1 MLYSHLSVNAFGHL
15 TLGGADTVALAKKY
29 GTPLY
34 LMDEAR
40 IRENCRRYTD
50 CLDIMPEGSMI
61 LYAGKACC
69 FKDMYRII
77 TEEGMGADVV
87 SSGELFTALSA
98 GFDPSKLFFHGN
110 GKTDTDLEC
119 AVNEGIGYIVCDNE
133 DELYA
138 LSAVASYCRKTQ
150 KILLRLT
157 PGIDPHTHK
166 KIRTGGIDSKF
177 GSLICDGTAERLA
190 VAASHMDGVEL
201 CGFHC
206 PIGSPIFDAQPFVD
220 AAEIMSEFCAGLYRN
235 HGIKTKILDLGGG
248 FGVPYTDSDPEF
260 DVKST
265 VRSIVDEVKRRF
277 GDVALPAIML
287 EPGRSIVADAGLTV
301 YTCTSVK
308 NAGKTSYTIGTQL
321 TDLLNTDYVVNVTEG
336 AEANSRVVT
345 VTIPANSA
353 VLLTSGYPEEYKQ
366 PDYQKTTVIVH
377 CDAGYGNTL
386 YIRGDTLPLDWSS
399 GRKLQNVDANTWVFE
414 MERPVSGSV
423 EFKILLNDETWES
436 GNNHIVQVGNTIEV
450 TPDFS

>member
-1 MLYSHLSVNAFGHL
+1 MTDNNIEIKERRMKFAGHDVTDL
-15 TLGGADTVALAKKY
+15 ADRY

-206 PIGSPIFDAQPFVD
+206 HIGSQIFDAQPFVD

-248 FGVPYTDSDPEF
+248 FGVPYTDSDPEL
-260 DVKST
+260 DVRST

-308 NAGKTSYTIGTQL
+308 NAGKTSYVAVDGGMPDNPRFAL
-321 TDLLNTDYVVNVTEG
+321 YEASYKVRNVTRAAEEG
-336 AEANSRVVT
+336 TRLY
-345 VTIPANSA
+345 TIAGRCCE
-353 VLLTSGYPEEYKQ
+353 SGDLIQKNVILPETK
-366 PDYQKTTVIVH
+366 
-377 CDAGYGNTL
+377 
-386 YIRGDTLPLDWSS
+386 RGDFIAVETTGAYNYSMASNYNRLPRPAVIMLD
-399 GRKLQNVDANTWVFE
+399 KNE
-414 MERPVSGSV
+414 E
-423 EFKILLNDETWES
+423 
-436 GNNHIVQVGNTIEV
+436 HIVVRRETFGDILDN
-450 TPDFS
+450 DL

>member
-1 MLYSHLSVNAFGHL
+1 MTDNNIEIKERRMKFAGHDVTDL
-15 TLGGADTVALAKKY
+15 ADRY

-34 LMDEAR
+34 LMDEVR

-69 FKDMYRII
+69 FKDMYRIM

-98 GFDPSKLFFHGN
+98 GFDPSRLFFHGN

-166 KIRTGGIDSKF
+166 KIQTGGIDSKF

-206 PIGSPIFDAQPFVD
+206 HIGSQIFDAQPFVD
-220 AAEIMSEFCAGLYRN
+220 AAEIMSEFCVALYRN
-235 HGIKTKILDLGGG
+235 HGIKTNILDLGGG
-248 FGVPYTDSDPEF
+248 FGVPYTDSDPEL
-260 DVKST
+260 DVRST
-265 VRSIVDEVKRRF
+265 VISIVDEVKRCF
-277 GDVALPAIML
+277 GDVPLPAIML

-308 NAGKTSYTIGTQL
+308 NAGKTSYVAVDGGMPDNPRFAL
-321 TDLLNTDYVVNVTEG
+321 YEASYKVRNVTRAAEEG
-336 AEANSRVVT
+336 TRLY
-345 VTIPANSA
+345 TIAGRCCE
-353 VLLTSGYPEEYKQ
+353 SGDLIQKNVSLPETK
-366 PDYQKTTVIVH
+366 
-377 CDAGYGNTL
+377 
-386 YIRGDTLPLDWSS
+386 RGDFIAVETTGAYNYSMASNYNRLPRPAVIMLDKN
-399 GRKLQNVDANTWVFE
+399 GE
-414 MERPVSGSV
+414 
-423 EFKILLNDETWES
+423 
-436 GNNHIVQVGNTIEV
+436 HIVVRRETFGDILDN
-450 TPDFS
+450 DL

>member
-1 MLYSHLSVNAFGHL
+1 MTDNNIEIKERRMKFAGHDVTDL
-15 TLGGADTVALAKKY
+15 ADRY

-206 PIGSPIFDAQPFVD
+206 HIGSQIFDAQPFVD

-248 FGVPYTDSDPEF
+248 FGVPYTDSDPEL

-308 NAGKTSYTIGTQL
+308 NAGKTSYVAVDGGMPDNPRFAL
-321 TDLLNTDYVVNVTEG
+321 YEASYKVRNVTRAAEEG
-336 AEANSRVVT
+336 TRLY
-345 VTIPANSA
+345 TIAGRCCE
-353 VLLTSGYPEEYKQ
+353 SGDLIQKNVSLPETK
-366 PDYQKTTVIVH
+366 
-377 CDAGYGNTL
+377 
-386 YIRGDTLPLDWSS
+386 RGDFIAVETTGAYNYSIASNYNRLPRPAVIMLD
-399 GRKLQNVDANTWVFE
+399 KNE
-414 MERPVSGSV
+414 E
-423 EFKILLNDETWES
+423 
-436 GNNHIVQVGNTIEV
+436 HIVVRRETFGDILDN
-450 TPDFS
+450 DL

>member
-1 MLYSHLSVNAFGHL
+1 MTDNNIEIKERRMKFAGHDVTDL
-15 TLGGADTVALAKKY
+15 ADRY

-206 PIGSPIFDAQPFVD
+206 HIGSQIFDAQPFVD

-248 FGVPYTDSDPEF
+248 FGVPYTDSDPEL
-260 DVKST
+260 DVRST

-277 GDVALPAIML
+277 GNVALPVIML

-308 NAGKTSYTIGTQL
+308 NAGKTSYVAVDGGMPDNPRFAL
-321 TDLLNTDYVVNVTEG
+321 YEASYKVRNVTRAAEEG
-336 AEANSRVVT
+336 TRLY
-345 VTIPANSA
+345 TIAGRCCE
-353 VLLTSGYPEEYKQ
+353 SGDLIQKNVSLPETK
-366 PDYQKTTVIVH
+366 
-377 CDAGYGNTL
+377 
-386 YIRGDTLPLDWSS
+386 RGDFIAVETTGAYNYSMASNYNRLPRPAVIMLD
-399 GRKLQNVDANTWVFE
+399 KNE
-414 MERPVSGSV
+414 E
-423 EFKILLNDETWES
+423 
-436 GNNHIVQVGNTIEV
+436 HIVVRRETFGDILDN
-450 TPDFS
+450 DL

>member
-1 MLYSHLSVNAFGHL
+1 MTDNNIEIKERRMKFAGHDVTDL
-15 TLGGADTVALAKKY
+15 ADRY

-40 IRENCRRYTD
+40 IRENCRGYTD

-206 PIGSPIFDAQPFVD
+206 HIGSQIFDAQPFVD

-248 FGVPYTDSDPEF
+248 FGVPYTDSDPEL
-260 DVKST
+260 DVRST

-308 NAGKTSYTIGTQL
+308 NAGKTSYVAVDGGMPDNPRFAL
-321 TDLLNTDYVVNVTEG
+321 YEASYKVRNVTRAAEEG
-336 AEANSRVVT
+336 TRLY
-345 VTIPANSA
+345 TIAGRCCE
-353 VLLTSGYPEEYKQ
+353 SGDLIQKNVILPETK
-366 PDYQKTTVIVH
+366 
-377 CDAGYGNTL
+377 
-386 YIRGDTLPLDWSS
+386 RGDFIAVETTGAYNYSMASNYNRLPRPAVIMLD
-399 GRKLQNVDANTWVFE
+399 KNE
-414 MERPVSGSV
+414 E
-423 EFKILLNDETWES
+423 
-436 GNNHIVQVGNTIEV
+436 HIVVRRETFGDILDN
-450 TPDFS
+450 DL

>member
-1 MLYSHLSVNAFGHL
+1 MTDNNIEIKERRMKFAGHDVTDL
-15 TLGGADTVALAKKY
+15 ADRY

-206 PIGSPIFDAQPFVD
+206 HIGSQIFDAQPFVD

-235 HGIKTKILDLGGG
+235 HGIRTKILDLGGG

-260 DVKST
+260 DVRST

-277 GDVALPAIML
+277 GNVALPAIML

-308 NAGKTSYTIGTQL
+308 NAGKTSYVAVDGGMPDNPRFAL
-321 TDLLNTDYVVNVTEG
+321 YEASYKVRNVTRAAEEG
-336 AEANSRVVT
+336 TRLY
-345 VTIPANSA
+345 TIAGRCCE
-353 VLLTSGYPEEYKQ
+353 SGDLIQKNVSLPETK
-366 PDYQKTTVIVH
+366 
-377 CDAGYGNTL
+377 
-386 YIRGDTLPLDWSS
+386 RGDFIAVETTGAYNYSMASNYNRLPRPAVIMLD
-399 GRKLQNVDANTWVFE
+399 KNE
-414 MERPVSGSV
+414 E
-423 EFKILLNDETWES
+423 
-436 GNNHIVQVGNTIEV
+436 HIVVRRETFGDILDN
-450 TPDFS
+450 DL

>member
-1 MLYSHLSVNAFGHL
+1 MTDNNIEIKERRMKFAGHDVTDL
-15 TLGGADTVALAKKY
+15 ADRY

-206 PIGSPIFDAQPFVD
+206 HIGSQIFDAQPFVD

-248 FGVPYTDSDPEF
+248 FGVPYTDSDPEL
-260 DVKST
+260 DVRST

-308 NAGKTSYTIGTQL
+308 NAGKTSYVAVDGGMPDNPRFAL
-321 TDLLNTDYVVNVTEG
+321 YEASYKMRNVTRAAEEG
-336 AEANSRVVT
+336 TRLY
-345 VTIPANSA
+345 TIAGRCCE
-353 VLLTSGYPEEYKQ
+353 SGDLIQKNVILPETK
-366 PDYQKTTVIVH
+366 
-377 CDAGYGNTL
+377 
-386 YIRGDTLPLDWSS
+386 RGDFIAVETTGAYNYSMASNYNRLPRPAVIMLD
-399 GRKLQNVDANTWVFE
+399 KNE
-414 MERPVSGSV
+414 E
-423 EFKILLNDETWES
+423 
-436 GNNHIVQVGNTIEV
+436 HIVVRRETFGDILDN
-450 TPDFS
+450 DL

>member
-1 MLYSHLSVNAFGHL
+1 MTDNNIEIKERRMKFAGHDVTDL
-15 TLGGADTVALAKKY
+15 ADRY

-206 PIGSPIFDAQPFVD
+206 HIGSQIFDAQPFVD

-248 FGVPYTDSDPEF
+248 FGVPYTDSDPEL
-260 DVKST
+260 DVRST

-308 NAGKTSYTIGTQL
+308 NAGKTSYVAVDGGMPDNPRFAL
-321 TDLLNTDYVVNVTEG
+321 YEASYKVRNVTRAAEEG
-336 AEANSRVVT
+336 TRLY
-345 VTIPANSA
+345 TIAGRCCE
-353 VLLTSGYPEEYKQ
+353 SGDLIQKNVSLPETK
-366 PDYQKTTVIVH
+366 
-377 CDAGYGNTL
+377 
-386 YIRGDTLPLDWSS
+386 RGDFIAVETTGAYNYSMASNYNRLPRPAVIMLD
-399 GRKLQNVDANTWVFE
+399 KNE
-414 MERPVSGSV
+414 E
-423 EFKILLNDETWES
+423 
-436 GNNHIVQVGNTIEV
+436 HIVVRRETFGDILDN
-450 TPDFS
+450 DL

>member
-1 MLYSHLSVNAFGHL
+1 MTDNNIEIKERRMKFAGHDVTDL
-15 TLGGADTVALAKKY
+15 ADRY

-206 PIGSPIFDAQPFVD
+206 HIGSQIFDAQPFVD

-248 FGVPYTDSDPEF
+248 FGVPYTDSDPEL
-260 DVKST
+260 DVRST

-308 NAGKTSYTIGTQL
+308 NAGKTSYVAVDGGMPDNPRFAL
-321 TDLLNTDYVVNVTEG
+321 YEASYKVRNVTRAAEEG
-336 AEANSRVVT
+336 IRLY
-345 VTIPANSA
+345 TIAGRCCE
-353 VLLTSGYPEEYKQ
+353 SGDLIQKNVSLPETK
-366 PDYQKTTVIVH
+366 
-377 CDAGYGNTL
+377 
-386 YIRGDTLPLDWSS
+386 RGDFIAVETTGAYNYSMASNYNRLPRPAVIMLD
-399 GRKLQNVDANTWVFE
+399 KNE
-414 MERPVSGSV
+414 E
-423 EFKILLNDETWES
+423 
-436 GNNHIVQVGNTIEV
+436 HIVVRRETFGDILDN
-450 TPDFS
+450 DL

>member
-1 MLYSHLSVNAFGHL
+1 MTDNNIEIKERRMKFAGHDVTDL
-15 TLGGADTVALAKKY
+15 ADRY

-87 SSGELFTALSA
+87 SSGELLTALSA

-206 PIGSPIFDAQPFVD
+206 HIGSQIFDAQPFVD

-248 FGVPYTDSDPEF
+248 FGVPYTDSDPEL
-260 DVKST
+260 DVRST

-308 NAGKTSYTIGTQL
+308 NAGKTSYVAVDGGMPDNPRFAL
-321 TDLLNTDYVVNVTEG
+321 YEASYKVRNVTRAAEEG
-336 AEANSRVVT
+336 TRLY
-345 VTIPANSA
+345 TIAGRCCE
-353 VLLTSGYPEEYKQ
+353 SGDLIQKNVILPETK
-366 PDYQKTTVIVH
+366 
-377 CDAGYGNTL
+377 
-386 YIRGDTLPLDWSS
+386 RGDFIAVETTGAYNYSMASNYNRIPRPPVIMLD
-399 GRKLQNVDANTWVFE
+399 KNE
-414 MERPVSGSV
+414 E
-423 EFKILLNDETWES
+423 
-436 GNNHIVQVGNTIEV
+436 HIVVRRETFGDILDN
-450 TPDFS
+450 DL

>member
-1 MLYSHLSVNAFGHL
+1 MTDNNIEIKERRMKFAGHDVTDL
-15 TLGGADTVALAKKY
+15 ADRY

-177 GSLICDGTAERLA
+177 GSLIYDGTAERLA

-206 PIGSPIFDAQPFVD
+206 HIGSQIFDAQPFVD

-248 FGVPYTDSDPEF
+248 FGVPYTDSDPEL
-260 DVKST
+260 DVRST

-308 NAGKTSYTIGTQL
+308 NAGKTSYVAVDGGMPDNPRFAL
-321 TDLLNTDYVVNVTEG
+321 YEASYKVRNVTRAAEEG
-336 AEANSRVVT
+336 TRLY
-345 VTIPANSA
+345 TIAGRCCE
-353 VLLTSGYPEEYKQ
+353 SGDLIQKNVILPETK
-366 PDYQKTTVIVH
+366 
-377 CDAGYGNTL
+377 
-386 YIRGDTLPLDWSS
+386 RGDFIAVETTGAYNYSMASNYNRLPRPAVIMLD
-399 GRKLQNVDANTWVFE
+399 KNE
-414 MERPVSGSV
+414 E
-423 EFKILLNDETWES
+423 
-436 GNNHIVQVGNTIEV
+436 HIVVRRETFGDILDN
-450 TPDFS
+450 DL

>member
-1 MLYSHLSVNAFGHL
+1 MTDNNIEIKERRMKFAGHDVTDL
-15 TLGGADTVALAKKY
+15 ADRY

-206 PIGSPIFDAQPFVD
+206 HIGSQIFDAQPFVD

-308 NAGKTSYTIGTQL
+308 NAGKTSYVAVDGGMPDNPRFAL
-321 TDLLNTDYVVNVTEG
+321 YEASYKVRNVTRAAEEG
-336 AEANSRVVT
+336 TRLY
-345 VTIPANSA
+345 TIAGRCCE
-353 VLLTSGYPEEYKQ
+353 SGDLIQKNVSLPETK
-366 PDYQKTTVIVH
+366 
-377 CDAGYGNTL
+377 
-386 YIRGDTLPLDWSS
+386 RGDFIAVETTGAYNYSMASNNNRLPRPAVIMLD
-399 GRKLQNVDANTWVFE
+399 KNE
-414 MERPVSGSV
+414 E
-423 EFKILLNDETWES
+423 
-436 GNNHIVQVGNTIEV
+436 HIVVRRETFGDILDN
-450 TPDFS
+450 DL

>member
-1 MLYSHLSVNAFGHL
+1 MTDNNIEIKERRMKFAGHDVTDL
-15 TLGGADTVALAKKY
+15 ADRY

-98 GFDPSKLFFHGN
+98 CFDPSKLFFHGN

-206 PIGSPIFDAQPFVD
+206 HIGSQIFDAQPFVD

-248 FGVPYTDSDPEF
+248 FGVPYTDSDPEL
-260 DVKST
+260 DVRST

-308 NAGKTSYTIGTQL
+308 NAGKTSYVAVDGGMPDNPRFAL
-321 TDLLNTDYVVNVTEG
+321 YEASYKVRNVTRAAEEG
-336 AEANSRVVT
+336 TRLY
-345 VTIPANSA
+345 TIAGRCCE
-353 VLLTSGYPEEYKQ
+353 SGDLIQKNVSLPETK
-366 PDYQKTTVIVH
+366 
-377 CDAGYGNTL
+377 
-386 YIRGDTLPLDWSS
+386 RGDFIAVETTGAYNYSMASNYNRLPRPAVIMLD
-399 GRKLQNVDANTWVFE
+399 KNE
-414 MERPVSGSV
+414 E
-423 EFKILLNDETWES
+423 
-436 GNNHIVQVGNTIEV
+436 HIVVRRETFGDILDN
-450 TPDFS
+450 DL

>member
-1 MLYSHLSVNAFGHL
+1 MTDNNIEIKERRMKFAGHDVTDL
-15 TLGGADTVALAKKY
+15 ADRY

-206 PIGSPIFDAQPFVD
+206 HIGSQIFDAQPFVD

-235 HGIKTKILDLGGG
+235 HGIRTKILDLGGG
-248 FGVPYTDSDPEF
+248 FGVPYTDSDPEL
-260 DVKST
+260 DVRST
-265 VRSIVDEVKRRF
+265 VKSIVDEVKRRF

-308 NAGKTSYTIGTQL
+308 NAGKTSYVAVDGGMPDNPRFAL
-321 TDLLNTDYVVNVTEG
+321 YEASYKVRNVTRAAEEG
-336 AEANSRVVT
+336 TRLY
-345 VTIPANSA
+345 TIAGRCCE
-353 VLLTSGYPEEYKQ
+353 SGDLIQKNVSLPETK
-366 PDYQKTTVIVH
+366 
-377 CDAGYGNTL
+377 
-386 YIRGDTLPLDWSS
+386 RGDFIAVETTGAYNYSMASNYNRLPRPAVIMLD
-399 GRKLQNVDANTWVFE
+399 KNE
-414 MERPVSGSV
+414 E
-423 EFKILLNDETWES
+423 
-436 GNNHIVQVGNTIEV
+436 HIVVRRETFGDILDN
-450 TPDFS
+450 DL

>member
-1 MLYSHLSVNAFGHL
+1 MTDNNIEIKERRMKFAGHDVTDL
-15 TLGGADTVALAKKY
+15 ADRY

-150 KILLRLT
+150 EILLRLT

-206 PIGSPIFDAQPFVD
+206 HIGSQIFDAQPFVD

-248 FGVPYTDSDPEF
+248 FGVPYTDSDPEL

-308 NAGKTSYTIGTQL
+308 NAGKTSYVAVDGGMPDNPRFAL
-321 TDLLNTDYVVNVTEG
+321 YEASYKVRNVTRAAEEG
-336 AEANSRVVT
+336 TRLY
-345 VTIPANSA
+345 TIAGRCCE
-353 VLLTSGYPEEYKQ
+353 SGDLIQKNVSLPETK
-366 PDYQKTTVIVH
+366 
-377 CDAGYGNTL
+377 
-386 YIRGDTLPLDWSS
+386 RGDFIAVETTGAYNYSMASNYNRLPRPAVIMLD
-399 GRKLQNVDANTWVFE
+399 KNE
-414 MERPVSGSV
+414 E
-423 EFKILLNDETWES
+423 
-436 GNNHIVQVGNTIEV
+436 HIVVRRETFGDILDN
-450 TPDFS
+450 DL

>member
-1 MLYSHLSVNAFGHL
+1 MTDNNIEIKERRMKFAGHDVTDL
-15 TLGGADTVALAKKY
+15 ADRY

-77 TEEGMGADVV
+77 TEEGMGADGL

-206 PIGSPIFDAQPFVD
+206 HIGSQIFDAQPFVD

-248 FGVPYTDSDPEF
+248 FGVPYTDSDPEL
-260 DVKST
+260 DVRST

-308 NAGKTSYTIGTQL
+308 NAGKTSYVAVDGGMPDNPRFAL
-321 TDLLNTDYVVNVTEG
+321 YEASYKVRNVTRAAEEG
-336 AEANSRVVT
+336 TRLY
-345 VTIPANSA
+345 TIAGRCCE
-353 VLLTSGYPEEYKQ
+353 SGDLIQKNVILPETK
-366 PDYQKTTVIVH
+366 
-377 CDAGYGNTL
+377 
-386 YIRGDTLPLDWSS
+386 RGDFIAVETTGAYNYSMASNYNRLPRPAVIMLD
-399 GRKLQNVDANTWVFE
+399 KNE
-414 MERPVSGSV
+414 E
-423 EFKILLNDETWES
+423 
-436 GNNHIVQVGNTIEV
+436 HIVVRRETFGDILDN
-450 TPDFS
+450 DL

>member
-1 MLYSHLSVNAFGHL
+1 MTDNNIEIKERRMKFAGHDVTDL
-15 TLGGADTVALAKKY
+15 ADRY

-206 PIGSPIFDAQPFVD
+206 HIGSQIFDAQPFVD

-308 NAGKTSYTIGTQL
+308 NAGKTSYVAVDGGMPDNPRFAL
-321 TDLLNTDYVVNVTEG
+321 YEASYKVRNVTRAAEEG
-336 AEANSRVVT
+336 ARLY
-345 VTIPANSA
+345 TIAGRCCE
-353 VLLTSGYPEEYKQ
+353 SGDLIQKNVSLPETK
-366 PDYQKTTVIVH
+366 
-377 CDAGYGNTL
+377 
-386 YIRGDTLPLDWSS
+386 RGDFIAVETTGAYNYSMASNYNRLPRPAVIMLD
-399 GRKLQNVDANTWVFE
+399 KNE
-414 MERPVSGSV
+414 E
-423 EFKILLNDETWES
+423 
-436 GNNHIVQVGNTIEV
+436 HIVVRRETFGDILDN
-450 TPDFS
+450 DL

>member
-1 MLYSHLSVNAFGHL
+1 MTDNNIEIKERRMKFAGHDVTDL
-15 TLGGADTVALAKKY
+15 ADRY

-166 KIRTGGIDSKF
+166 KIQTGGIDSKF

-206 PIGSPIFDAQPFVD
+206 HIGSQIFDAQPFVD

-248 FGVPYTDSDPEF
+248 FGIPYTDSDPEL

-265 VRSIVDEVKRRF
+265 VRGIVEEVKRCF
-277 GDVALPAIML
+277 GDVPLPAIML

-308 NAGKTSYTIGTQL
+308 NAGKTSYVAVDGGMPDNPRFAL
-321 TDLLNTDYVVNVTEG
+321 YEASYKVRNVTRA
-336 AEANSRVVT
+336 AEEDIRLY
-345 VTIPANSA
+345 TIAGRCCE
-353 VLLTSGYPEEYKQ
+353 SGDLIQKNVSLPETK
-366 PDYQKTTVIVH
+366 
-377 CDAGYGNTL
+377 
-386 YIRGDTLPLDWSS
+386 RGDFIAVETTGAYNYSMASNYNRLPRPAVIMLDKN
-399 GRKLQNVDANTWVFE
+399 GE
-414 MERPVSGSV
+414 
-423 EFKILLNDETWES
+423 
-436 GNNHIVQVGNTIEV
+436 HIVVRRETFGDILDN
-450 TPDFS
+450 DL

>member
-1 MLYSHLSVNAFGHL
+1 MTDNNIEIKERRMKFAGHDVTDL
-15 TLGGADTVALAKKY
+15 ADRY

-177 GSLICDGTAERLA
+177 GSLICDGTAERFA
-190 VAASHMDGVEL
+190 VAASHMDGVDL

-206 PIGSPIFDAQPFVD
+206 HIGSQIFDAQPFVD

-248 FGVPYTDSDPEF
+248 FGVPYTDSDPEL
-260 DVKST
+260 DVRST

-277 GDVALPAIML
+277 GNVALPAIML

-308 NAGKTSYTIGTQL
+308 NAGKTSYVAVDGGMPDNPRFAL
-321 TDLLNTDYVVNVTEG
+321 YEASYKVRNVTRAAEEG
-336 AEANSRVVT
+336 TRLY
-345 VTIPANSA
+345 TIAGRCCE
-353 VLLTSGYPEEYKQ
+353 SGDLIQKNVSLPETK
-366 PDYQKTTVIVH
+366 
-377 CDAGYGNTL
+377 
-386 YIRGDTLPLDWSS
+386 RGDFIAVETTGAYNYSMASNYNRLPRPAVIMLD
-399 GRKLQNVDANTWVFE
+399 KNE
-414 MERPVSGSV
+414 E
-423 EFKILLNDETWES
+423 
-436 GNNHIVQVGNTIEV
+436 HIVVRRETFGDILDN
-450 TPDFS
+450 DL

>member
-1 MLYSHLSVNAFGHL
+1 MTDNNIEIKERRMKFAGHDVTDL
-15 TLGGADTVALAKKY
+15 ADRY

-77 TEEGMGADVV
+77 TEGGMGADVV

-206 PIGSPIFDAQPFVD
+206 HIGSQIFDAQPFVD

-260 DVKST
+260 DVRST

-308 NAGKTSYTIGTQL
+308 NAGKTSYVAVDGGMPDNPRFAL
-321 TDLLNTDYVVNVTEG
+321 YEASYKVRNVTRAAEEG
-336 AEANSRVVT
+336 TRLY
-345 VTIPANSA
+345 TIAGRCCE
-353 VLLTSGYPEEYKQ
+353 SGDLIQKNVSLPETK
-366 PDYQKTTVIVH
+366 
-377 CDAGYGNTL
+377 
-386 YIRGDTLPLDWSS
+386 RGDFIAVETTGAYNYSMASNYNRLPRPAVIMLDKN
-399 GRKLQNVDANTWVFE
+399 GE
-414 MERPVSGSV
+414 
-423 EFKILLNDETWES
+423 
-436 GNNHIVQVGNTIEV
+436 HIVVRRETFGDILDN
-450 TPDFS
+450 DL

>member
-1 MLYSHLSVNAFGHL
+1 MTDNNIEIKERRMKFAGHDVTDL
-15 TLGGADTVALAKKY
+15 ADRY

-206 PIGSPIFDAQPFVD
+206 HIGSQIFDAQPFVD

-308 NAGKTSYTIGTQL
+308 NAGKTSYVAVDGGM
-321 TDLLNTDYVVNVTEG
+321 TDNPRFALYEASYKVRNVTRAAEEG
-336 AEANSRVVT
+336 TRLY
-345 VTIPANSA
+345 TIAGRCCE
-353 VLLTSGYPEEYKQ
+353 SGDLIQKNVSLPETK
-366 PDYQKTTVIVH
+366 
-377 CDAGYGNTL
+377 
-386 YIRGDTLPLDWSS
+386 RGDFIAVETTGAYNYSMASNYNRLPRPAVIMLD
-399 GRKLQNVDANTWVFE
+399 KNE
-414 MERPVSGSV
+414 E
-423 EFKILLNDETWES
+423 
-436 GNNHIVQVGNTIEV
+436 HIVVRRETFGDILDN
-450 TPDFS
+450 DL

>member
-1 MLYSHLSVNAFGHL
+1 MTDNNIEIKERRMKFAGHDVTDL
-15 TLGGADTVALAKKY
+15 ADRY

-98 GFDPSKLFFHGN
+98 CFDPSKLFFHGN

-206 PIGSPIFDAQPFVD
+206 HIGSQIFDAQPFVD

-235 HGIKTKILDLGGG
+235 HGIRTKILDLGGG
-248 FGVPYTDSDPEF
+248 FGVPYTDSDPEL
-260 DVKST
+260 DVRST

-308 NAGKTSYTIGTQL
+308 NAGKTSYVAVDGGMPDNPRFAL
-321 TDLLNTDYVVNVTEG
+321 YEASYKVRNVTRAAEEG
-336 AEANSRVVT
+336 TRLY
-345 VTIPANSA
+345 TIAGRCCE
-353 VLLTSGYPEEYKQ
+353 SGDLIQKNVSLPETK
-366 PDYQKTTVIVH
+366 
-377 CDAGYGNTL
+377 
-386 YIRGDTLPLDWSS
+386 RGDFIAVETTGAYNYSMASNYNRLPRPAVIMLD
-399 GRKLQNVDANTWVFE
+399 KNE
-414 MERPVSGSV
+414 E
-423 EFKILLNDETWES
+423 
-436 GNNHIVQVGNTIEV
+436 HIVVRRETFGDILDN
-450 TPDFS
+450 DL

>member
-1 MLYSHLSVNAFGHL
+1 MTDNNIEIKERRMKFAGHDVTDL
-15 TLGGADTVALAKKY
+15 ADRY

-206 PIGSPIFDAQPFVD
+206 HIGSQIFDAQPFVD

-248 FGVPYTDSDPEF
+248 FGVPYTDSDPEL
-260 DVKST
+260 DVRST

-308 NAGKTSYTIGTQL
+308 NAGKTSYVAVDGSMPDNPRFAL
-321 TDLLNTDYVVNVTEG
+321 YEASYKVRNVTRAAEEG
-336 AEANSRVVT
+336 TRLY
-345 VTIPANSA
+345 TIAGRCCE
-353 VLLTSGYPEEYKQ
+353 SGDLIQKNVSLPETK
-366 PDYQKTTVIVH
+366 
-377 CDAGYGNTL
+377 
-386 YIRGDTLPLDWSS
+386 RGDFIAVETTGAYNYSMASNYNRLPRPAVIMLD
-399 GRKLQNVDANTWVFE
+399 KNE
-414 MERPVSGSV
+414 E
-423 EFKILLNDETWES
+423 
-436 GNNHIVQVGNTIEV
+436 HIVVRRETFGDILDN
-450 TPDFS
+450 DL

>member
-1 MLYSHLSVNAFGHL
+1 MTDNNIEIKERRMKFAGHDVTDL
-15 TLGGADTVALAKKY
+15 ADRY

-206 PIGSPIFDAQPFVD
+206 HIGSQIFDAQPFVD

-308 NAGKTSYTIGTQL
+308 NAGKTSYVAVDGGMPDNPRFAL
-321 TDLLNTDYVVNVTEG
+321 YEASYKVRNVTRAAEEG
-336 AEANSRVVT
+336 TRLY
-345 VTIPANSA
+345 TIAGRCCE
-353 VLLTSGYPEEYKQ
+353 SGDLIQKNVSLPETK
-366 PDYQKTTVIVH
+366 
-377 CDAGYGNTL
+377 
-386 YIRGDTLPLDWSS
+386 RGDFIAVETTGAYNYSMASNYNRLPRPAVIMLD
-399 GRKLQNVDANTWVFE
+399 KNE
-414 MERPVSGSV
+414 E
-423 EFKILLNDETWES
+423 
-436 GNNHIVQVGNTIEV
+436 HIVVRRETFGDILDN
-450 TPDFS
+450 DL

>member
-1 MLYSHLSVNAFGHL
+1 MTDNNIEIKERRMKFAGHDVTDL
-15 TLGGADTVALAKKY
+15 ADRY
-29 GTPLY
+29 GTSLY

-206 PIGSPIFDAQPFVD
+206 HIGSQIFDAQPFVD
-220 AAEIMSEFCAGLYRN
+220 AAEIMSEFCAGVYRN

-248 FGVPYTDSDPEF
+248 FGVPYTDSDPEL
-260 DVKST
+260 DVRST

-308 NAGKTSYTIGTQL
+308 NAGKTSYVAVDGGMPDNPRFAL
-321 TDLLNTDYVVNVTEG
+321 YEASYKVRNVTRAAEEG
-336 AEANSRVVT
+336 TRLY
-345 VTIPANSA
+345 TIAGRCCE
-353 VLLTSGYPEEYKQ
+353 SGDLIQKNVILPETK
-366 PDYQKTTVIVH
+366 
-377 CDAGYGNTL
+377 
-386 YIRGDTLPLDWSS
+386 RGDFIAVETTGAYNYSMASNYNRLPRPAVIMLD
-399 GRKLQNVDANTWVFE
+399 KNE
-414 MERPVSGSV
+414 E
-423 EFKILLNDETWES
+423 
-436 GNNHIVQVGNTIEV
+436 HIVVRRETFGDILDN
-450 TPDFS
+450 DL

>member
-1 MLYSHLSVNAFGHL
+1 MTDNNIEIKERRMKFAGHDVTDL
-15 TLGGADTVALAKKY
+15 ADRY

-206 PIGSPIFDAQPFVD
+206 HIGSQIFDAQPFVD

-235 HGIKTKILDLGGG
+235 HGIRTTILDLGGG
-248 FGVPYTDSDPEF
+248 FGVPYTDSDPEL
-260 DVKST
+260 DARST

-308 NAGKTSYTIGTQL
+308 NAGKTSYVAVDGGMPDNPRFAL
-321 TDLLNTDYVVNVTEG
+321 YEASYKVRNVTRAAEEG
-336 AEANSRVVT
+336 TRLY
-345 VTIPANSA
+345 TIAGRCCE
-353 VLLTSGYPEEYKQ
+353 SGDLIQKNVSLPETK
-366 PDYQKTTVIVH
+366 
-377 CDAGYGNTL
+377 
-386 YIRGDTLPLDWSS
+386 RGDFIAVETTGAYNYSMASNYNRLPRPAVIMLD
-399 GRKLQNVDANTWVFE
+399 KNE
-414 MERPVSGSV
+414 E
-423 EFKILLNDETWES
+423 
-436 GNNHIVQVGNTIEV
+436 HIVVRRETFGDILDN
-450 TPDFS
+450 DL

>member
-1 MLYSHLSVNAFGHL
+1 MTDNNIEIKERRMKFAGHDVTDL
-15 TLGGADTVALAKKY
+15 ADRY

-206 PIGSPIFDAQPFVD
+206 HIGSQIFDAQPFVD

-260 DVKST
+260 DVRST

-308 NAGKTSYTIGTQL
+308 NAGKTSYVAVDGGMPDNPRFAL
-321 TDLLNTDYVVNVTEG
+321 YEASYKVRNVTRAAEEG
-336 AEANSRVVT
+336 TRLY
-345 VTIPANSA
+345 TIAGRCCE
-353 VLLTSGYPEEYKQ
+353 SGDLIQKNVSLPETK
-366 PDYQKTTVIVH
+366 
-377 CDAGYGNTL
+377 
-386 YIRGDTLPLDWSS
+386 RGDFIAVETTGAYNYSMASNYNRLPRPAVIMLD
-399 GRKLQNVDANTWVFE
+399 KNE
-414 MERPVSGSV
+414 E
-423 EFKILLNDETWES
+423 
-436 GNNHIVQVGNTIEV
+436 HIVVRRETFGDILDN
-450 TPDFS
+450 DL

>member
-1 MLYSHLSVNAFGHL
+1 MTDNNIEIKERRMKFAGHDVTDL
-15 TLGGADTVALAKKY
+15 ADRY
-29 GTPLY
+29 GTPRY

-206 PIGSPIFDAQPFVD
+206 HIGSQIFDAQPFVD

-248 FGVPYTDSDPEF
+248 FGVPYTDSDPEL
-260 DVKST
+260 DVRST

-308 NAGKTSYTIGTQL
+308 NAGKTSYVAVDGGMPDNPRFAL
-321 TDLLNTDYVVNVTEG
+321 YEASYKVRNVTRAAEEG
-336 AEANSRVVT
+336 TRLY
-345 VTIPANSA
+345 TIAGRCCE
-353 VLLTSGYPEEYKQ
+353 SGDLIQKNVSLPETK
-366 PDYQKTTVIVH
+366 
-377 CDAGYGNTL
+377 
-386 YIRGDTLPLDWSS
+386 RGDFIAVETTGAYNYSMASNYNRLPRPAVIMLD
-399 GRKLQNVDANTWVFE
+399 KNE
-414 MERPVSGSV
+414 E
-423 EFKILLNDETWES
+423 
-436 GNNHIVQVGNTIEV
+436 HIVVRRETFGDILDN
-450 TPDFS
+450 DL

>member
-1 MLYSHLSVNAFGHL
+1 MTDNNIEIKERRMKFAGHDVTDL
-15 TLGGADTVALAKKY
+15 ADRY

-206 PIGSPIFDAQPFVD
+206 HIGSQIFDAQPFVD

-248 FGVPYTDSDPEF
+248 FGVPYTDSDPEL

-277 GDVALPAIML
+277 GDIALPAIML

-308 NAGKTSYTIGTQL
+308 NAGKTSYVAVDGGMPDNPRFAL
-321 TDLLNTDYVVNVTEG
+321 YEASYKVRNVTRAAEEG
-336 AEANSRVVT
+336 TRLY
-345 VTIPANSA
+345 TIAGRCCE
-353 VLLTSGYPEEYKQ
+353 SGDLIQKNVSLPETK
-366 PDYQKTTVIVH
+366 
-377 CDAGYGNTL
+377 
-386 YIRGDTLPLDWSS
+386 RGDFIAVETTGAYNYSMASNYNRLPRPAVIMLD
-399 GRKLQNVDANTWVFE
+399 KNE
-414 MERPVSGSV
+414 E
-423 EFKILLNDETWES
+423 
-436 GNNHIVQVGNTIEV
+436 HIVVRRETFGDILDN
-450 TPDFS
+450 DL

>member
-1 MLYSHLSVNAFGHL
+1 MTDNNIEIKERRMKFAGHDVTDL
-15 TLGGADTVALAKKY
+15 ADRY

-87 SSGELFTALSA
+87 SSGELFTAISA

-206 PIGSPIFDAQPFVD
+206 HIGSQIFDAQPFVD

-248 FGVPYTDSDPEF
+248 FGVPYTDSDPEL

-308 NAGKTSYTIGTQL
+308 NAGKTSYVAVDGGMPDNPRFAL
-321 TDLLNTDYVVNVTEG
+321 YEASYKVRNVTRAAEEG
-336 AEANSRVVT
+336 TRLY
-345 VTIPANSA
+345 TIAGRCCE
-353 VLLTSGYPEEYKQ
+353 SGDLIQKNVSLPETK
-366 PDYQKTTVIVH
+366 
-377 CDAGYGNTL
+377 
-386 YIRGDTLPLDWSS
+386 RGDFIAVETTGAYNYSMASNYNRLPRPAVIMLD
-399 GRKLQNVDANTWVFE
+399 KNE
-414 MERPVSGSV
+414 E
-423 EFKILLNDETWES
+423 
-436 GNNHIVQVGNTIEV
+436 HIVVRRETFGDILDN
-450 TPDFS
+450 DL

>member
-1 MLYSHLSVNAFGHL
+1 MTDNNIEIKERRMKFAGHDVTDL
-15 TLGGADTVALAKKY
+15 ADRY

-206 PIGSPIFDAQPFVD
+206 HIGSQIFDAQPFVD

-287 EPGRSIVADAGLTV
+287 EPGRSIVAEAGLTV

-308 NAGKTSYTIGTQL
+308 NAGKTSYVAVDGGMPHNPRFAL
-321 TDLLNTDYVVNVTEG
+321 YEASYKVRNVTRAAEEG
-336 AEANSRVVT
+336 TRLY
-345 VTIPANSA
+345 TIAGRCCE
-353 VLLTSGYPEEYKQ
+353 SGDLIQKNVSLPETK
-366 PDYQKTTVIVH
+366 
-377 CDAGYGNTL
+377 
-386 YIRGDTLPLDWSS
+386 RGDFIAVETTGAYNYSMASNYNRLPRPAVIMLD
-399 GRKLQNVDANTWVFE
+399 KNE
-414 MERPVSGSV
+414 E
-423 EFKILLNDETWES
+423 
-436 GNNHIVQVGNTIEV
+436 HIVVRRETFGDILDN
-450 TPDFS
+450 DL

>member
-1 MLYSHLSVNAFGHL
+1 MTDNNIEIKERRMKFAGHDVTDL
-15 TLGGADTVALAKKY
+15 ADRY

-40 IRENCRRYTD
+40 IRENCSRYTD

-206 PIGSPIFDAQPFVD
+206 HIGSQIFDAQPFVD

-248 FGVPYTDSDPEF
+248 FGVPYTDSDPEL
-260 DVKST
+260 DVRST
-265 VRSIVDEVKRRF
+265 VKSIVDEVKRRL

-308 NAGKTSYTIGTQL
+308 NAGKTSYVAVDGGMPDNPRFAL
-321 TDLLNTDYVVNVTEG
+321 YEASYKVRNVTRAAEEG
-336 AEANSRVVT
+336 TRLY
-345 VTIPANSA
+345 TIAGRCCE
-353 VLLTSGYPEEYKQ
+353 SGDLIQKNVSLPETK
-366 PDYQKTTVIVH
+366 
-377 CDAGYGNTL
+377 
-386 YIRGDTLPLDWSS
+386 RGDFIAVETTGAYNYSMASNYNRLPRPAVIMLD
-399 GRKLQNVDANTWVFE
+399 KNE
-414 MERPVSGSV
+414 E
-423 EFKILLNDETWES
+423 
-436 GNNHIVQVGNTIEV
+436 HIVVRRETFGDILDN
-450 TPDFS
+450 DL

>member
-1 MLYSHLSVNAFGHL
+1 MTDNNIEIKERRMKFAGHDVTDL
-15 TLGGADTVALAKKY
+15 ADRY

-61 LYAGKACC
+61 LYAGKTCC

-206 PIGSPIFDAQPFVD
+206 HIGSQIFDAQPFVD

-248 FGVPYTDSDPEF
+248 FGVPYTDSDPEL

-308 NAGKTSYTIGTQL
+308 NAGKTSYVAVDGGMPDNPRFAL
-321 TDLLNTDYVVNVTEG
+321 YEASYKVRNVTRAAEEG
-336 AEANSRVVT
+336 TRLY
-345 VTIPANSA
+345 TIAGRCCE
-353 VLLTSGYPEEYKQ
+353 SGDLIQKNVSLPETK
-366 PDYQKTTVIVH
+366 
-377 CDAGYGNTL
+377 
-386 YIRGDTLPLDWSS
+386 RGDFIAVETTGAYNYSMASNYNRLPRPAVIMLD
-399 GRKLQNVDANTWVFE
+399 KNE
-414 MERPVSGSV
+414 E
-423 EFKILLNDETWES
+423 
-436 GNNHIVQVGNTIEV
+436 HIVVRRETFGDILDN
-450 TPDFS
+450 DL

>member
-1 MLYSHLSVNAFGHL
+1 MTDNNIEIKERRMKFAGHDVTDL
-15 TLGGADTVALAKKY
+15 ADRY

-69 FKDMYRII
+69 FKDIYRII

-206 PIGSPIFDAQPFVD
+206 HIGSQIFDAQPFVD

-248 FGVPYTDSDPEF
+248 FGVPYTDSDPEL
-260 DVKST
+260 DVRST

-308 NAGKTSYTIGTQL
+308 NAGKTSYVAVDGGMPDNPRFAL
-321 TDLLNTDYVVNVTEG
+321 YEASYKVRNVTRAAEEG
-336 AEANSRVVT
+336 TRLY
-345 VTIPANSA
+345 TIAGRCCE
-353 VLLTSGYPEEYKQ
+353 SGDLIQKNVSLPETK
-366 PDYQKTTVIVH
+366 
-377 CDAGYGNTL
+377 
-386 YIRGDTLPLDWSS
+386 RGDFIAVETTGAYNYSMASNYNRLPRPAVIMLD
-399 GRKLQNVDANTWVFE
+399 KNE
-414 MERPVSGSV
+414 E
-423 EFKILLNDETWES
+423 
-436 GNNHIVQVGNTIEV
+436 HIVVRRETFGDILDN
-450 TPDFS
+450 DL

>member
-1 MLYSHLSVNAFGHL
+1 MTDNNIEIKERRMKFAGHDVTDL
-15 TLGGADTVALAKKY
+15 ADRY

-206 PIGSPIFDAQPFVD
+206 HIGSQIFDAQPFVD

-248 FGVPYTDSDPEF
+248 FGVPYTDSDPEL

-277 GDVALPAIML
+277 GNVALPAILL

-308 NAGKTSYTIGTQL
+308 NAGKTSYVAVDGGMPDNPRFAL
-321 TDLLNTDYVVNVTEG
+321 YEASYKVRNVTRAAEEG
-336 AEANSRVVT
+336 TRLY
-345 VTIPANSA
+345 TIAGRCCE
-353 VLLTSGYPEEYKQ
+353 SGDLIQKNVSLPETK
-366 PDYQKTTVIVH
+366 
-377 CDAGYGNTL
+377 
-386 YIRGDTLPLDWSS
+386 RGDFIAVETTGAYNYSMASNYNRLPRPAVIMLD
-399 GRKLQNVDANTWVFE
+399 KNE
-414 MERPVSGSV
+414 E
-423 EFKILLNDETWES
+423 
-436 GNNHIVQVGNTIEV
+436 HIVVRRETFGDILDN
-450 TPDFS
+450 DL

>member
-1 MLYSHLSVNAFGHL
+1 MTDNNIEIKERRMKFAGHDVTDL
-15 TLGGADTVALAKKY
+15 ADRY

-206 PIGSPIFDAQPFVD
+206 HIGSQIFDAQPFVD

-260 DVKST
+260 DVRST

-308 NAGKTSYTIGTQL
+308 NAGKTSYVAVDGGMPDNPRFAL
-321 TDLLNTDYVVNVTEG
+321 YEASYKVRNVTRAAEEG
-336 AEANSRVVT
+336 TRLY
-345 VTIPANSA
+345 TIAGRCCE
-353 VLLTSGYPEEYKQ
+353 SGDLIQKNVSLPETK
-366 PDYQKTTVIVH
+366 
-377 CDAGYGNTL
+377 
-386 YIRGDTLPLDWSS
+386 RGDFIAVETTGAYNYSMASNYNRLPRPAVIMLDKN
-399 GRKLQNVDANTWVFE
+399 GE
-414 MERPVSGSV
+414 
-423 EFKILLNDETWES
+423 
-436 GNNHIVQVGNTIEV
+436 HIVVRRETFGDILDN
-450 TPDFS
+450 DL